1 MARETTP
8 EKPPRSIAARVLASV
23 ALVAVIVAIVA
34 VISSSVSDS
43 GKGDGDRDRR
53 PRAEQTQ
60 PTDFEGD
67 VYVVE
72 PGDTLTSVSAK
83 TGISIEKLLR
93 LNPDLDPETLG
104 TGQTLNLR

>member
-1 MARETTP
+1 M
-8 EKPPRSIAARVLASV
+8 LAPL
-23 ALVAVIVAIVA
+23 ALVAVAVAIAA
-34 VISSSVSDS
+34 VVSSSITDS
-43 GKGDGDRDRR
+43 GKGDRDRDRQ

-72 PGDTLTSVSAK
+72 PGDTLTSISAK
-83 TGISIEKLLR
+83 TGVSIEKLLR